1 MSFASARKAAGMTQ
15 VQVAKALGVTKA
27 AVNDWE
33 HGRFAPRGKRLP
45 QIAKLL
51 GCTVDEILED
61 K

>member
-1 MSFASARKAAGMTQ
+1 MSFASARAAAGMTQ
-15 VQVAKALGVTKA
+15 AQVAKALGVTKA
-27 AVNDWE
+27 TVNDWE

>member
-1 MSFASARKAAGMTQ
+1 MSFSSARKAAGISQ
-15 VQVAKALGVTKA
+15 ADVAAALGVTRA

>member
-1 MSFASARKAAGMTQ
+1 MSFASAREAAGMTQ
-15 VQVAKALGVTKA
+15 VQVAKAIGVTKA

>member
-1 MSFASARKAAGMTQ
+1 MSFAKAREAAGLRQ
-15 VQVAKALGVTKA
+15 IDVANALGVTKA

-51 GCTVDEILED
+51 GCTVDEILKE
-61 K
+61 